1 MAEQNGEMKAPAPGR
16 ASGASTGVGNP
27 SPGPSTSISA
37 RLPSFRAPR
46 DLTLSASSSATPVK
60 VSLMSRPRKNFLPNI
75 PVRRE
80 KAGKVPESRSD
91 KAPKTGHERDKK
103 EGGRGRGRG
112 KEFVQTTGSL
122 FGDGIA
128 ANITRRGG
136 YSFGGGGGGGGR
148 GTGRGSEAG
157 FINKPVL
164 NLDTVNHIDKE
175 HEDQRLKEILRDD
188 FIDDLEDVIGRD
200 GREFLP
206 VQLPM
211 VDTGRGFKEEGQE
224 ESEEMKFVPPS
235 TSADSD
241 LKIKEEP
248 ADYATTQNGPGVKDI
263 AQDTKNI
270 KLMDT
275 KMPMKGGLSTKERPP
290 ELSVAQLLTGKHEDV
305 MFFQL
310 PNSLPSLPPEIKQEP
325 NSKPSSSSS
334 SKVQKPATSS
344 NAASDDED
352 EVDKKAKTDYC
363 TLNTLQEGMIATCK
377 IYKSG
382 KTELWFGEHR
392 LTVNKGTQVG
402 FLQDVVSVEIDEE
415 SKTGTMTVLGHIGH
429 RLVCSPDLETLVKQ
443 KKS

>member
-270 KLMDT
+270 KL
-275 KMPMKGGLSTKERPP
+275 
-290 ELSVAQLLTGKHEDV
+290 
-305 MFFQL
+305 